1 MPISSLLPPYT
12 GLGLV
17 SGDVVAGA
25 IISHTR
31 AARSSFRELTT
42 EESAMR
48 PEVHTIRCT
57 HMHTHKMYSLYV
69 HTHFTDDDNEEVL
82 SR

>member
-48 PEVHTIRCT
+48 PEVHTIHIYICIYICIHIRCI
-57 HMHTHKMYSLYV
+57 
-69 HTHFTDDDNEEVL
+69 
-82 SR
+82 

>member
-17 SGDVVAGA
+17 SGDIVAGA
-25 IISHTR
+25 VISHTR

-42 EESAMR
+42 EQSAMR
-48 PEVHTIRCT
+48 PEVHI
-57 HMHTHKMYSLYV
+57 HMHMHMHILEFC
-69 HTHFTDDDNEEVL
+69 HI

>member
-48 PEVHTIRCT
+48 PEVHTTCIHIRCI
-57 HMHTHKMYSLYV
+57 HKMYPY
-69 HTHFTDDDNEEVL
+69 TYAYT
-82 SR
+82 